1 MLLKTVRCNAPA
13 QGRKQAVRAVVALGL
28 MVLAAVT
35 HAEGLFSPMLTLR
48 MGDRVVTL
56 EREQLDA
63 MVQSEL
69 QTSTTLQ
76 PQIGRWQGVLG
87 RDLLAHLGIPEGVV
101 RPMTMRSWDDYRID
115 MTTED
120 FYLWDVLIA
129 TRLNGELL
137 GVEDLGPLRVIYPRD
152 QHQALQDSRF
162 DHRWVWLLRSIE
174 VTP

>member
-1 MLLKTVRCNAPA
+1 MNADRCGARRRVCRQVVCAVSALGMLL
-13 QGRKQAVRAVVALGL
+13 
-28 MVLAAVT
+28 LAAVA
-35 HAEGLFSPMLTLR
+35 HAEALFSPMLTLR
-48 MGDRVVTL
+48 MGEQVVEL
-56 EREQLDA
+56 ELEQLDA

-76 PQIGRWQGVLG
+76 PQIGHWQGVLG
-87 RDLLAHLGIPEGVV
+87 RDLLAHLGVEEGLV

-129 TRLNGELL
+129 TRLNGQPLEA
-137 GVEDLGPLRVIYPRD
+137 EDLGPLRVIYPRD
-152 QHQALQDSRF
+152 QHRELQDSRF